1 MAEASNPLKERVR
14 LLLWILENLGEEPG
28 EEWAAY
34 EKEMEAAPEVIGQ
47 AHANVLR
54 AWVDLGNLEYG
65 PKFRSEYT

>member
-14 LLLWILENLGEEPG
+14 LLLWVLENLGEEPG
-28 EEWAAY
+28 EECAAY
-34 EKEMEAAPEVIGQ
+34 EKEMEAAPEVIRQ

-65 PKFRSEYT
+65 PKFGSEYT